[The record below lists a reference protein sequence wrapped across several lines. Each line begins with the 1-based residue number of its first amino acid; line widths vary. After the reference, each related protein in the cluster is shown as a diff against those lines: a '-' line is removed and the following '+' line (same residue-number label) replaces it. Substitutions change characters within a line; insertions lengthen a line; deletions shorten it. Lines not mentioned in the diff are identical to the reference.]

1 MAFFESPP
9 GSWLLS
15 FARFVWSRVLYTVAV
30 GLIVATSVYFIT
42 PYAIRWMGSLLDP
55 MTIVEPIQISDAF
68 KDRGYTDVMLQHM
81 LVDTISDLREK
92 AKGVTPATDTEQVL
106 TEFKLP
112 DFTVPGTGFSV
123 RPVIEFLRSLLQR
136 DSSVYGSVIGT
147 PDKFTLV
154 LTLRDPDGH
163 IVPLNDPGVQE
174 SAPRPARTERTK
186 HRATPKP
193 DTPSTEAA
201 LSNAL
206 KQAGI
211 AILKHQSPLLH
222 AEYLTAVEQ
231 DRCLGGQ
238 YACDFRPMREL
249 FESLAAGGSA
259 ENRSAHEK
267 NAEWALL
274 ALSKIET
281 YDHRFDG
288 TIRYAR
294 RIVDEG
300 RRDWKWK
307 GARSWAYYNWGV
319 ALSDLGCYQQA
330 AEVLG
335 KAVDSKFDYAPAHN
349 ALARAYL
356 ALAQGGGKFSKG
368 SDDAIPPGGYRA
380 AALAELDTAIKQSP
394 GYQEAW
400 GNRGDALRL
409 PVSSSEVYSM
419 DLHPGSLER
428 MENDARHDYR
438 IAVAL
443 NIETAARAYQRLAAL
458 HDDTYV
464 GVSERITKTRRQC
477 QTGMAPSLLEA
488 WGCSDAPLRPVTL
501 RDPALKQAAMPGTA
515 KQARMCSDPELVLP
529 GSVRMPKSYGTGDRY
544 VDATENATPAAKP
557 EVQRAVGGIRRIAAQ
572 RGQESARIADVST
585 RDAFA
590 PASAR

>member
-30 GLIVATSVYFIT
+30 GLIVATAAYFIT
-42 PYAIRWMGSLLDP
+42 PYAIKWMGSLLDP

-112 DFTVPGTGFSV
+112 DFTVPGTGFAV

-163 IVPLNDPGVQE
+163 IVTLNDPGMPE
-174 SAPRPARTERTK
+174 SSPRPPRNERTK
-186 HRATPKP
+186 HRAEPKP
-193 DTPSTEAA
+193 DTSSEEAA
-201 LSNAL
+201 LGNAL
-206 KQAGI
+206 KQAGV
-211 AILKHQSPLLH
+211 AILKHQSPLLY

-238 YACDFRPMREL
+238 YACDFGPMREM

-274 ALSKIET
+274 ALSKLET
-281 YDHRFDG
+281 YDRRFDG

-300 RRDWKWK
+300 KRDWKWK

-330 AEVLG
+330 TEVLNE
-335 KAVDSKFDYAPAHN
+335 AVDSKSDYAPAHN

-356 ALAQGGGKFSKG
+356 ALAQAGSKPNNSNTSNTSNTS
-368 SDDAIPPGGYRA
+368 SDDTMPPGGYRA

-400 GNRGDALRL
+400 VNRGDALRL

-428 MENDARHDYR
+428 MAEDARHDYR

-443 NIETAARAYQRLAAL
+443 NIDSAARAYQRLAAL

-464 GVSERITKTRRQC
+464 SVSERITKPRRQC
-477 QTGMAPSLLEA
+477 QAGMAQSLLEA
-488 WGCSDAPLRPVTL
+488 WGCSDAALRPATF
-501 RDPALKQAAMPGTA
+501 RDPSLRQAAVSSAA

-529 GSVRMPKSYGTGDRY
+529 GSARMPKSYGTGDRY
-544 VDATENATPAAKP
+544 VDATENATPPAKP
-557 EVQRAVGGIRRIAAQ
+557 DAPRPSGRIRRIAAQ
-572 RGQESARIADVST
+572 QG
-585 RDAFA
+585 
-590 PASAR
+590 